1 MKTRTTLAAKLTI
14 RTGVKAG
21 AKPAVCSACKVND

>member
-14 RTGVKAG
+14 RTGAG